1 MNKTKELIFKSA
13 IKVFSNQGYKGATMD
28 DIALNAGLAKGTLYY
43 HFKSKEEIF
52 QFVIREGLNDLRK
65 LAEKIKNS
73 NTDYVSKLI
82 EICKGQLTFL
92 YTFTDLCKVVM
103 SQIWGNEQRQENLRK
118 EVRGYIYVLKDLLEE
133 GRLLKKIQV
142 QNVELMAYQIFGT
155 FASAAIYESL
165 NVEKMNSD
173 DITTQTVVFA
183 LKGLGINIDK
193 SEI

>member
-1 MNKTKELIFKSA
+1 MNKTRELIFKSA
-13 IKVFSNQGYKGATMD
+13 IKVFSEQGYKGATMD

-52 QFVIREGLNDLRK
+52 QFVIKQGIMDLTK

-73 NTDYVSKLI
+73 DDDYVTKLI
-82 EICKGQLTFL
+82 SLCKGQLVFL

-103 SQIWGNEQRQENLRK
+103 SQMWGNDQRQEELRK
-118 EVRGYIYVLKDLLEE
+118 EIRGYIYILKDLLEE

-142 QNVELMAYQIFGT
+142 KNTELMAYQIFGT
-155 FASAAIYESL
+155 LASTAIYESL
-165 NVEKMNSD
+165 NIQKINFD
-173 DITTQTVVFA
+173 DISTQTVMFA

-193 SEI
+193 LEI